1 MKVLQNIIGT
11 MNKEEIRHFKLFIN
25 RTNATPDRKD
35 AQLFDYIRRSYP
47 DYNEEKALSR
57 LYGPGDKN
65 SLYRL
70 KNRLLEDL
78 GKSIVLQYFDHSE
91 YNYVLNNICLSRFFQ
106 GKGQARIAF
115 HYLSRAEKK
124 ASGIESFELLDL
136 IYSEFIRLSHE
147 TLEINPEEYIEKRK
161 ENRMRLNH
169 LQEIDD
175 ILAAVIYRV
184 KTTQNLSKQDSQ
196 ITELLQKTV
205 NDFANSREVKKSP
218 QLRFKI
224 YHSLSRILLQQHDYI
239 SLEKYLLRT
248 YDEFS
253 KEALFNKNNHDTKLQ
268 MLTYL
273 VNSLFKNG
281 KHELSLEY
289 AEKLRM
295 AMAEYANYL
304 HDKYLFYYY
313 NSLVINYAAKEMR
326 DEAIAILEEAR
337 DNEVLKKLPMYMVFV
352 HLNMAG
358 LHFDKK
364 NYKVSLRNI
373 IKLSMHESFNNL
385 DEAFRLKITLLEIAI
400 RYELGDFDF
409 VERRMEQAGKDF
421 AGLLGHS
428 DYWREKEVLE
438 IIGEMMNTPS
448 LRGNKPLMAKM
459 KKLVETD
466 GYDESDILKMRDWLS
481 GKLQ

>member
-1 MKVLQNIIGT
+1 MKVLQHIIGT

-25 RTNATPDRKD
+25 RTNASPERKD
-35 AQLFDYIRRSYP
+35 SMLFDYIRKSYP
-47 DYNEEKALSR
+47 EYNEDKVFAK
-57 LYGPGDKN
+57 LYGSEDKN
-65 SLYRL
+65 ALYRL

-91 YNYVLNNICLSRFFQ
+91 YNYVLNNVSLSRFFQ

-124 ASGIESFELLDL
+124 AAEIEGFELLDL
-136 IYSEFIRLSHE
+136 IYTEFIRLSHE

-161 ENRMRLNH
+161 ENRIKLNH

-184 KTTQNLSKQDSQ
+184 KTSQNFSKQDSQ

-224 YHSLSRILLQQHDYI
+224 YHSLSRILLQQHDYQ

-253 KEALFNKNNHDTKLQ
+253 KENLFTRNNHDTKLQ

-281 KHELSLEY
+281 KHDLSLQY
-289 AEKLRM
+289 AEKLKK
-295 AMAEYANYL
+295 AMSEHGKYL

-313 NSLVINYAAKEMR
+313 NSLVINYATTGMH
-326 DEAIAILEEAR
+326 DQAIAILEEAR
-337 DNEVLKKLPMYMVFV
+337 DNDVVKKLPMYTVFI

-364 NYKVSLRNI
+364 NYKVALKNI
-373 IKLSMHESFNNL
+373 VKLSMHESFNNL

-400 RYELGDFDF
+400 RFELGDYDYVEKRLEHAQKDF
-409 VERRMEQAGKDF
+409 VV
-421 AGLLGHS
+421 LLAND
-428 DYWREKEVLE
+428 DYWREREALG

-448 LRGNKPLMAKM
+448 LRSDKALVARI
-459 KKLVETD
+459 KKLVDTE
-466 GYDESDILKMRDWLS
+466 GYDEGDILRMRDWLRN
-481 GKLQ
+481 KLR